1 MPSERPLA
9 DSFVIY
15 SADREWRLERAHFEH
30 SGLRFKLTSF
40 TGLVGT
46 ERPLGHL
53 ASGQPSRDE
62 LTTALAVQTG
72 PTVADEL
79 VGRVEQEHPEY
90 LRQTA
95 V

>member
-1 MPSERPLA
+1 MMSDRPLA

-15 SADREWRLERAHFEH
+15 SADREWRLERAHFES

-40 TGLVGT
+40 TGLTGT

-53 ASGQPSRDE
+53 GTGQPSRDE
-62 LTTALAVQTG
+62 LAAALAIQTG
-72 PTVADEL
+72 PKVADEL

-90 LRQTA
+90 LRQTTA
-95 V
+95 